1 MTLPTLQ
8 GKNIP
13 GESRIPLAA
22 IEMAEDF
29 WGWPDLYVRR
39 ESPRGGEGRV
49 YFDWRSRWQIAN
61 ASAPNINNLQEVRM
75 YMYENS
81 SDFRFYAR
89 PLVNAGAD
97 LGDVVKI
104 TRIGSEHVDFECL
117 LARQGTTEHAAWLP
131 FCTNAVRNSTRRFG
145 YG

>member
-1 MTLPTLQ
+1 
-8 GKNIP
+8 
-13 GESRIPLAA
+13 
-22 IEMAEDF
+22 
-29 WGWPDLYVRR
+29 
-39 ESPRGGEGRV
+39 
-49 YFDWRSRWQIAN
+49 
-61 ASAPNINNLQEVRM
+61 M

-97 LGDVVKI
+97 LGDIVRI
-104 TRIGSEHVDFECL
+104 TRIASEDVDFECL
-117 LARQGTTEHAAWLP
+117 LARQGTPEHAAWLP